1 MTPENILSDE
11 VLTPSRIPMRKVT
24 NTRTSIARAAANAS
38 KLGVTTPNGGS
49 RPRTPTGLLTPAS
62 GRYVLKT

>member
-1 MTPENILSDE
+1 MHNVYFSLDD

-24 NTRTSIARAAANAS
+24 NTRASVARAAATAS

-62 GRYVLKT
+62 GRYV